1 MPVAETGAPI
11 REPQFRQPPSMFAPP
26 PAALPEYL
34 DVVVNGE
41 SVRVPVTF
49 ERSPK
54 ATRLRLTLRP
64 GPKARVVLP
73 RHASAAE
80 ALRFTE
86 AHRDWLARA
95 LHRLGPAGED
105 SVAAH
110 LAKFPWVSVA
120 GKLCTLEATV
130 APGRPFLVYRE
141 GEELVIFRHRD
152 GENAEGDLRA
162 LLRKLAA
169 ETLPGRTAWL
179 AQKAGLRIGRVTVRN
194 QRGRWGSCSSSGA
207 VSLNWRLVLLPPALQ
222 DHVILHELAHRVHL
236 DHSDKFWS
244 QLAAW
249 DPDWRTND
257 RTLTRDWGRLMDL
270 ARDED

>member
-1 MPVAETGAPI
+1 
-11 REPQFRQPPSMFAPP
+11 MFSPP
-26 PAALPEYL
+26 PAALPDFLE
-34 DVVVNGE
+34 VVVNGE
-41 SVRVPVTF
+41 RVRVPVVF
-49 ERSPK
+49 ERSEK
-54 ATRLRLTLRP
+54 ASRLRLTLRA
-64 GPKARVVLP
+64 GPKARVVVP

-80 ALRFTE
+80 ALRFAD

-95 LHRLGPAGED
+95 LGRLGPAGED
-105 SVAAH
+105 SVGAH

-120 GKLCTLEATV
+120 GKLCSLEATS

-152 GENAEGDLRA
+152 GDHAEGDLRL
-162 LLRKLAA
+162 LLRRLAA

-179 AQKAGLRIGRVTVRN
+179 AQKAGLRIGRVTVRD
-194 QRGRWGSCSSSGA
+194 QRGRWGSCSSTGA

-236 DHSDKFWS
+236 DHSDSFWR

-270 ARDED
+270 ARDDD

>member
-1 MPVAETGAPI
+1 
-11 REPQFRQPPSMFAPP
+11 MFASLPAEPP
-26 PAALPEYL
+26 EFL

-41 SVRVPVTF
+41 PVRVPVVF
-49 ERSPK
+49 ERSEK

-64 GPKARVVLP
+64 GPKARIVLP
-73 RHASAAE
+73 TRVSLGE
-80 ALRFTE
+80 ALRFAE
-86 AHRDWLARA
+86 EHRGWLGRA
-95 LHRLGPAGED
+95 LRRLGPAGED
-105 SVAAH
+105 SVSAH
-110 LAKFPWVSVA
+110 LEKFPWVSVA
-120 GKLCTLEATV
+120 GKLCSLEAAP

-141 GEELVIFRHRD
+141 GEGLVIFRHRD
-152 GENAEGDLRA
+152 GEHAEGDLRM
-162 LLRKLAA
+162 LLRRLAA

-179 AQKAGLRIGRVTVRN
+179 AQKAGLKIGRVGVRD
-194 QRGRWGSCSSSGA
+194 QRGRWGSCSAAGA

-236 DHSDKFWS
+236 DHSEKFWN

-270 ARDED
+270 ARDDD